1 MPVGNVAHRALRL
14 LSECPILNKSTKH
27 IPPLFYVFQTHIE
40 NDQVQITNL
49 YEVRDEWN
57 AQAEVDRIN
66 SNLDSAGIPS
76 SVSCA
81 YYQ

>member
-1 MPVGNVAHRALRL
+1 
-14 LSECPILNKSTKH
+14 
-27 IPPLFYVFQTHIE
+27 LFYVFQTHIE